1 MTSQTHTLT
10 ANKRSLW
17 FKYFLLLLML
27 MLSVFTSWLASN
39 GQLASLD
46 EWLMGSLFQSNDA
59 FIDSA
64 EDRAESMTLTL
75 SELHAGLL
83 VLQSSE
89 FGISFFVD
97 ANIQLGNVIAQASDL
112 VAFGR
117 NFALFNLVAL
127 HLIDNTLQLVQW
139 LTPWLILT
147 AEIGLVAIL
156 IADTWLSAKN
166 RWHMSLIRFGE
177 GAVITVLLLVVI
189 FPFSI
194 HMVRQSSEAVTESLY
209 QESYQAV
216 VNTHD
221 HILGGSSA
229 ASIKDDASGSL
240 TQFKNA
246 RVKLSEK
253 SSYLASNLT
262 RYVAVTMMEVFLLPM
277 LFTLFLLWLTRSII
291 RRHAHWNH

>member
-1 MTSQTHTLT
+1 MTSPTHTLT
-10 ANKRSLW
+10 ANKCSVL

-27 MLSVFTSWLASN
+27 VLSIFTSWLAST
-39 GQLASLD
+39 GQLTSLD
-46 EWLMGSLFQSNDA
+46 ERLLGNLFHSNDA

-89 FGISFFVD
+89 FGISFIVD
-97 ANIQLGNVIAQASDL
+97 ANIQLGNIVAQATDL
-112 VAFGR
+112 VAYGR

-127 HLIDNTLQLVQW
+127 HVIDNTLKLVQW
-139 LTPWLILT
+139 LTPWLILV
-147 AEIGLVAIL
+147 AEAGLLSIL

-177 GAVITVLLLVVI
+177 GAVITVLLLVII

-194 HMVRQSSEAVTESLY
+194 NLVRQSSEAVTESLY
-209 QESYQAV
+209 HESYQALL
-216 VNTHD
+216 NTQE
-221 HILGGSSA
+221 HILSSSNA
-229 ASIKDDASGSL
+229 ASIKDDASETL
-240 TQFKNA
+240 ALFKNA

-291 RRHAHWNH
+291 RRHTHWNH

>member
-1 MTSQTHTLT
+1 MDHHIS
-10 ANKRSLW
+10 ANKSHLG
-17 FKYFLLLLML
+17 FKYILLILML
-27 MLSVFTSWLASN
+27 ALSIITSWLAGN
-39 GQLASLD
+39 GQLAVLD
-46 EWLMGSLFQSNDA
+46 EKLLGAVFESNDH

-97 ANIQLGNVIAQASDL
+97 ANIQLGNVIAQATDL
-112 VAFGR
+112 VSYGR

-127 HLIDNTLQLVQW
+127 HVIDNLLELVQW
-139 LTPWLILT
+139 LTPWLVLL
-147 AEIGLVAIL
+147 AEIGFMAIL

-177 GAVITVLLLVVI
+177 GMVIAAVLLVLI
-189 FPFSI
+189 FPLSI
-194 HMVRQSSEAVTESLY
+194 HLVKRSSDAVTASLY
-209 QESYQAV
+209 HESYQAI
-216 VNTHD
+216 VNTHN
-221 HILGGSSA
+221 HILGEKNT
-229 ASIKDDASGSL
+229 ASIKEDASGSL

-262 RYVAVTMMEVFLLPM
+262 RYVAVTLMEVFLLPI
-277 LFTLFLLWLTRSII
+277 LFTLLLLWSTRSLI
-291 RRHAHWNH
+291 RRHTHWSQ

>member
-1 MTSQTHTLT
+1 MTSQTHTLI
-10 ANKRSLW
+10 ANKGSLW
-17 FKYFLLLLML
+17 FKYLLLLLML
-27 MLSVFTSWLASN
+27 VLAVCTSWLAST

-46 EWLMGSLFQSNDA
+46 ERLLGNLFHSNDA

-89 FGISFFVD
+89 FGISFIVD
-97 ANIQLGNVIAQASDL
+97 ANIQLGNIVAQATDL
-112 VAFGR
+112 AAYGR
-117 NFALFNLVAL
+117 NFALFNLLAL
-127 HLIDNTLQLVQW
+127 HVIDNTLKLVQW
-139 LTPWLILT
+139 LTPWLILVGQ
-147 AEIGLVAIL
+147 AGLLSIL

-177 GAVITVLLLVVI
+177 GAVITVLLLVII

-194 HMVRQSSEAVTESLY
+194 NLVRQSSEAVTESLY
-209 QESYQAV
+209 HESYQALL
-216 VNTHD
+216 NTQE
-221 HILGGSSA
+221 HILGSSSS
-229 ASIKDDASGSL
+229 ASIKDDASDSIAL
-240 TQFKNA
+240 FKNA

-262 RYVAVTMMEVFLLPM
+262 RYVAVTMMEVFLLP
-277 LFTLFLLWLTRSII
+277 LLKTCD
-291 RRHAHWNH
+291 NQ